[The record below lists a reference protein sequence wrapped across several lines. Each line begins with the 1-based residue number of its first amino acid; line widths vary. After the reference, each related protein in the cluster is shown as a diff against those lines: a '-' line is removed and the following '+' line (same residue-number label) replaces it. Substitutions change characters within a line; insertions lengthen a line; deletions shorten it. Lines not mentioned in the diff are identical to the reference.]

1 MQRFLIAFGLMVG
14 MAGCSGQQQPSLTG
28 KVVHKEASDIKFLSD
43 SIELQSVSNPT
54 QFAYGQLSE
63 TGEFSVESL
72 IDGKIVKGAPAGKY
86 RVRFVVSDDDIEHK
100 KELLSKIDKRFFNHE
115 LSGWNVDVSATSV
128 VLELTGP
135 KK

>member
-1 MQRFLIAFGLMVG
+1 MQRFGIALLFAMGLS
-14 MAGCSGQQQPSLTG
+14 GCSGQAQPSLTG
-28 KVVHKEASDIKFLSD
+28 KVVHKEALEIKFLSD

-115 LSGWNVDVSATSV
+115 LSGWNVDVPATNV